1 MKVLN
6 CLCKQCRSRRGKHA
20 LYQQQFRKA
29 RRKANERLRFA
40 LVSRSYDVDIPEK
53 ARGEYAA

>member
-6 CLCKQCRSRRGKHA
+6 CLCKQCRRRRGKHA

-29 RRKANERLRFA
+29 RRKANEQLRLA
-40 LVSRSYDVDIPEK
+40 LVYRSYDVDIPVK
-53 ARGEYAA
+53 TRGEYAA

>member
-6 CLCKQCRSRRGKHA
+6 CLCKQCRRRRGKHA

-29 RRKANERLRFA
+29 RRKANEQLRLA
-40 LVSRSYDVDIPEK
+40 LVSQSYDVDIPVK
-53 ARGEYAA
+53 TRGEYAA